1 MQTHRWART
10 HMGENGRLL
19 VHAIYQL
26 NRNTHTHISYQSN
39 VDVRAHTGERWM
51 EYETIILN
59 IQFVFEFQY

>member
-1 MQTHRWART
+1 MGTDTH
-10 HMGENGRLL
+10 GREWKAFGACDLSIKSK
-19 VHAIYQL
+19 H
-26 NRNTHTHISYQSN
+26 THTHISYQSN